1 MHENEIARTIV
12 DAAFKVHKKLG
23 PGLLESVYDACL
35 THELGLRGLYVA
47 RQRGIPVVYDTV
59 RMNVGFRADLI
70 VEELVVVEIKS
81 VEAIARIHRMQ
92 LLTYL
97 RLSEKRLGLLINF
110 NTEVIRDGIR
120 RVVNGLEGP

>member
-1 MHENEIARTIV
+1 MHENEVARTIV
-12 DAAFKVHKKLG
+12 DAAFTVHKRLG

-35 THELGLRGLYVA
+35 THELTLRGLDVV
-47 RQRGIPVVYDTV
+47 RQKAIPVVYDTI

-81 VEAIARIHRMQ
+81 IETLARVHKMQ

-97 RLSEKRLGLLINF
+97 RLTEKRLGLLINF
-110 NTEVIRDGIR
+110 NTELIRDGIR
-120 RVVNGLEGP
+120 RVVNGLE